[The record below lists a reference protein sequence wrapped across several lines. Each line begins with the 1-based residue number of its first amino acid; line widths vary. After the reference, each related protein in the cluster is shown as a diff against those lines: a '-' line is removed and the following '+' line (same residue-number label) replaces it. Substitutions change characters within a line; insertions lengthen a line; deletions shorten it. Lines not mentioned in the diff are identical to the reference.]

1 MSADNKNLV
10 FINQSMS
17 KTDYK
22 NINSQDLIKKDI
34 KDANKSFDKRF
45 HEGECAHQL
54 VKERSQ
60 FMDLILTRVWN
71 LYSWQSK
78 ISLLAVGGYGR
89 GELHP
94 HSDIDL
100 LLLTTEESVDKDYK
114 NIEEFLAFLWD
125 LNLQIGHSVRSINQ
139 CASAARKDITIL
151 TNLLE
156 TRLIIGIELMRKRLL
171 DRIRPQ
177 KLYSSKAFYRGKL
190 KEQSERYRKHG
201 GTDYNLEP
209 NVKEAPGGLRDI
221 QLITWIAIYHF
232 NVSCR
237 SDLVTKNFF
246 LEDEY
251 HRLYQ
256 DEEFLWRVRYGLH
269 IIAGRQEERLL
280 FDHQRKLA
288 VLLGYQDSEGKLGV
302 EKFMQRYYRTVLSIR
317 GLTDVLHQYLNEVI
331 YKTKTNVKIKSFN
344 NYFVIHGD
352 LIDTVSESIFQDH
365 PPAMLELFVI
375 LGENENINGIRAS
388 VIRKLLQS
396 AHLIDKKFR
405 SSKDNQNLF
414 LRLLRSPYKLSVQLN
429 RMNRYGILGK
439 YLPAFGKIIGQM
451 QHDLFHIYPV
461 DVHTLKVIE
470 NIRRLA
476 RPEVAKRFPIPSHIF
491 KNLSKPELLIIAAL
505 YHDIAKGRGG
515 DHSKLGGA
523 EVVKFAKLHDLT
535 LEEEELLKWLIENH
549 LLMSAVSQRE
559 DVSDPK
565 VIGKFASI
573 VGNTMHLDFLYVLT
587 VGDINAT
594 NPNLWTEWKGS
605 LMQKLYMATNRYL
618 NRVNLTPMDKNRWSA
633 NAKHKIFRRLG
644 EIGISSS
651 AAESVWAEL
660 GSEFFLR
667 ETTEDI
673 VRYTSEIIKK
683 FQVKDIP
690 TSKNNHIILL
700 KNIGIEVQI
709 ATQIFVFSK
718 DIQNTLAVI
727 AAALEKLELNVQDA
741 RLHTNGNG
749 DAFDVFYVLTSD
761 GKPIS
766 NENRL
771 RERITESLSKAISN
785 PQIFSNPPSR
795 RTPRRLKSFKRK
807 TKAIFSSNLENNT
820 TVLEVLTPDR
830 PGLLALLASI
840 FFRFNLRLLTA
851 KISTLGEQVEDIFYL
866 TNSNY
871 KPIND
876 QNVCQE
882 LSKTI
887 CEELDSRNQ

>member
-1 MSADNKNLV
+1 MSSIELFK
-10 FINQSMS
+10 
-17 KTDYK
+17 K
-22 NINSQDLIKKDI
+22 NIKE
-34 KDANKSFDKRF
+34 ANDSFDKRF
-45 HEGECAHQL
+45 YDGDYAHQL
-54 VKERSQ
+54 VHERSQ
-60 FMDLILTRVWN
+60 FMDKLLTKVWN
-71 LYSWQSK
+71 QYKWRSD
-78 ISLLAVGGYGR
+78 ISLIAVGGYGR

-100 LLLTTEESVDKDYK
+100 LLLASEDTIATDNK

-125 LNLQIGHSVRSINQ
+125 LNLKIGHSVRSIDQ
-139 CASAARKDITIL
+139 CVSAAKDDITIL

-156 TRLIIGIELMRKRLL
+156 TRLIVGVKSRRSQLL
-171 DRIRPQ
+171 DRIGPQ
-177 KLYSSKAFYRGKL
+177 KLYSSREFYRGKL
-190 KEQSERYRKHG
+190 QEQSERYRKHG
-201 GTDYNLEP
+201 DTDYNLEP

-221 QLITWIAIYHF
+221 QLITWIAIYYF
-232 NVSCR
+232 NVAYR
-237 SDLVTKNFF
+237 SDLVTKKIF

-251 HRLYQ
+251 QRLYQ

-288 VLLGYQDSEGKLGV
+288 TLLGYRDGEGKLGV
-302 EKFMQRYYRTVLSIR
+302 EKFMQEYYRTVLSVR
-317 GLTDVLHQYLNEVI
+317 GLTDVLRQYLDEVI
-331 YKTKTNVKIKSFN
+331 HRNNKDREIKSFN
-344 NYFVIHGD
+344 DRFVINGE
-352 LIDTVSESIFQDH
+352 LIDTISDSIFQDH
-365 PPAMLELFVI
+365 PSAMLELFVI
-375 LGENENINGIRAS
+375 LGENENITGIRAS
-388 VIRKLLQS
+388 VIRQLLQS
-396 AHLIDKKFR
+396 VHLIDKKFR
-405 SSKDNQNLF
+405 SSKHNQNLF
-414 LRLLRSPYKLSVQLN
+414 LRLLKSPFKLSVQLN
-429 RMNRYGILGK
+429 KMNRYGILGR

-476 RPEVAKRFPIPSHIF
+476 RPEVAGRFPIPSHIF

-505 YHDIAKGRGG
+505 YHDIAKGRGS
-515 DHSKLGGA
+515 DHSKLGGI
-523 EVVKFAKLHDLT
+523 EVVKFARLHDLA

-549 LLMSAVSQRE
+549 LVMSAVSQRE

-565 VIGKFASI
+565 VISKFAAI
-573 VGNTMHLDFLYVLT
+573 VGNTMRLDFLYVLT

-605 LMQKLYMATNRYL
+605 LMQQLYAATKRYL
-618 NRVNLTPMDKNRWSA
+618 NRVNLTPIDKNRWSA

-644 EIGISSS
+644 DIGISSS

-673 VRYTSEIIKK
+673 VRYTTAIIKNFK
-683 FQVKDIP
+683 IKGASI
-690 TSKNNHIILL
+690 SGNNHVILL

-709 ATQIFVFSK
+709 ATQIFVYSK
-718 DIQNTLAVI
+718 DIHNILAVI
-727 AAALEKLELNVQDA
+727 AATLEKLELNIQDA

-761 GKPIS
+761 GQPVS
-766 NENRL
+766 NEIL
-771 RERITESLSKAISN
+771 VRERIVESLSHAISN
-785 PQIFSNPPSR
+785 PKTVSITPSR

-871 KPIND
+871 QPIND
-876 QNVCQE
+876 QNMCQE